1 MDSKFERV
9 ESNKHPLWVLGK
21 SNVNSAEHRLYDHA
35 SSQPAR
41 DHAFSLNDDLR
52 NSLKEQTLR
61 QEAVAAVHYFTKS
74 EASSY
79 NF

>member
-21 SNVNSAEHRLYDHA
+21 ANVNSAEHRLYDHA
-35 SSQPAR
+35 SH
-41 DHAFSLNDDLR
+41 HAISLNDDIR
-52 NSLKEQTLR
+52 NSLNEQTLR